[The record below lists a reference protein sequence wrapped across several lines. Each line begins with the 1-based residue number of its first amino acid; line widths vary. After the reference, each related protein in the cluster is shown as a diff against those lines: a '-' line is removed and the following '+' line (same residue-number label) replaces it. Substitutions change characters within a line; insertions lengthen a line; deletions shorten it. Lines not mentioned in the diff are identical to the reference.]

1 MVVPKARKLPSGKW
15 FVQLRIGG
23 KSISVTQSTE
33 EKAVAEAMMIKS
45 GLKQPEE
52 KPDETTLTKAIDS
65 YIEIRSNVLSPCTI
79 RCYRSLQRNH
89 MKSLMS
95 TKISALSARSV
106 QAAIN
111 EDAKMSSPKTV
122 RNAFG
127 LVAAVVAERSSLDL
141 SRIKLPQREHNQKV
155 ILDAAQLAELFKATV
170 GSDIEVQVLLAACLG
185 LRRSEILAM
194 QWDAIDLDKETI
206 TVKAAMVP
214 NEKGKFVLKGTKTEK
229 SYRTL
234 SAPKYLISR
243 LKALKHHPD
252 GFLFHT
258 TATTME
264 RHLKEICEAHGLPPI
279 GYHALRHTNASI
291 MLSLNI
297 PDKYAMER
305 GGWSSNDT
313 MKNIYQHTMT
323 DEREMVNTTVDKY
336 FESLMKTST
345 NANKKKSRP
354 SKPREPSHDG

>member
-1 MVVPKARKLPSGKW
+1 
-15 FVQLRIGG
+15 
-23 KSISVTQSTE
+23 
-33 EKAVAEAMMIKS
+33 MIKS

-52 KPDETTLTKAIDS
+52 KADETILTKAIDS

-89 MKSLMS
+89 MKSLM
-95 TKISALSARSV
+95 TAKISALSARSV

-111 EDAKMSSPKTV
+111 DDAKKSSAKTV

-127 LVAAVVAERSSLDL
+127 LVAAVIAERSGLDL
-141 SRIKLPQREHNQKV
+141 SRIKLPQREHKEKA
-155 ILDAAQLAELFKATV
+155 ILDAAQLSQLFKATV
-170 GSDIEVQVLLAACLG
+170 GSDIEIQVLLAACLG

-194 QWDAIDLDKETI
+194 QWDAIDTDKSTI

-214 NEKGKFVLKGTKTEK
+214 NENGKFVLKGTKTEK

-234 SAPKYLISR
+234 SAPKYLIERLRGLSR
-243 LKALKHHPD
+243 HPD
-252 GFLFHT
+252 GFLFHV
-258 TATTME
+258 TAATME
-264 RHLKEICEAHGLPPI
+264 AHLKRICQDNGLPPI

-291 MLSLNI
+291 MLSLNV

-323 DEREMVNTTVDKY
+323 NERRAVNTTVDEY
-336 FESLMKTST
+336 FETLMGSGK
-345 NANKKKSRP
+345 NANKKKSSPRR
-354 SKPREPSHDG
+354 SREPSQEG